1 MTARNATKSAFV
13 LYPIFAILR
22 RLSAAEDADGKK
34 RETQASKMKIM
45 VRRLLIAIYL
55 TFLAVVVSGCGTTK
69 GQVATEQMVV
79 SDAVDRSVASINF
92 RRLAGKRVYLDTQY
106 MKSVK
111 GVGFVNSDYIIS
123 SLRQQMVAAGCRL
136 EEKAD
141 DADYIVEAR
150 VGALGTDQHDVTY
163 GIPASTAL
171 SSAASLIPNAP
182 AIPLIPE
189 IAVAKRNDQVG
200 AAKIAVF
207 AYDRE
212 TRAPVWQ
219 SGLAKA
225 RSTSKDIWLFGA
237 GPFQRGT
244 VHDRFQFAGET
255 IPLPLLSDNGQNDSS
270 DPVTMYNQQ
279 EYQMPEER
287 HGPDPMT
294 MYGREVLFVKRPPAQ
309 PAETE
314 SAGTVAQPAS
324 LSKEAAPAEQT
335 ASKPEPPTEKK

>member
-34 RETQASKMKIM
+34 RETQASKMQIM

-55 TFLAVVVSGCGTTK
+55 SFLAVVVSGCGTTK

-111 GVGFVNSDYIIS
+111 GPGFVNSDYIVS

-136 EEKAD
+136 EEKPD
-141 DADYIVEAR
+141 EADYIVEAR

-171 SSAASLIPNAP
+171 SSAASLVPNAP
-182 AIPLIPE
+182 AIPLIR
-189 IAVAKRNDQVG
+189 K
-200 AAKIAVF
+200 
-207 AYDRE
+207 
-212 TRAPVWQ
+212 
-219 SGLAKA
+219 L
-225 RSTSKDIWLFGA
+225 
-237 GPFQRGT
+237 
-244 VHDRFQFAGET
+244 
-255 IPLPLLSDNGQNDSS
+255 PLPNAMTRWERPRSRCSPTTDKHVPRSGNPAWPKRGARQKTSGCSVPVHFNAARCTTSS
-270 DPVTMYNQQ
+270 NS
-279 EYQMPEER
+279 R
-287 HGPDPMT
+287 
-294 MYGREVLFVKRPPAQ
+294 GRRFRCHC
-309 PAETE
+309 
-314 SAGTVAQPAS
+314 
-324 LSKEAAPAEQT
+324 
-335 ASKPEPPTEKK
+335 